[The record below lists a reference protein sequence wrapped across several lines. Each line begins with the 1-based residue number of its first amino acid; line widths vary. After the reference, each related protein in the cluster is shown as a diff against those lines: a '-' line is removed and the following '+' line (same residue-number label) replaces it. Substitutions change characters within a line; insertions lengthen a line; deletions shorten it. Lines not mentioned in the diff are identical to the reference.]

1 MAPQSLSLLSPVLFI
16 PRLHPLSSTPA
27 ICSFSFPKLS
37 FTSSRNSIPNPFC
50 STPKSTQ
57 RQHEEAILQLVADS
71 DDETL
76 PCVRTY
82 ENDLSRL
89 SLVGAVSLEQALT
102 AAAADGGQA
111 AAEHIDSGVPAMV
124 VETVFPAPG
133 DEHATIS
140 TRLFLPAKKVKE
152 KAGMLKRSFAKDML
166 NGTPSQNILALTFR
180 QVVMRRLWNFEL
192 VVFKPG
198 TERDMGNLENPRE
211 VPASFML
218 SSSDERVISVLAEA
232 VCIAALQNTEGNF
245 LHGFTGNTSGGF
257 LSWFQKPKRIMS
269 KDSSVIIY
277 KLLEDEILANAKSL
291 LENFNSTK
299 ESWLKMRQKC
309 NWWMPVTQ
317 TKLEQI
323 GGPDFSA
330 WTTEYVPAYRLQ
342 INADKFIDAKF
353 EGWTR
358 SVENMWEVLL
368 THSQMVEL
376 AEILD
381 NYYEDVYSLPDK
393 QFSCHATT
401 TFTNFPKT
409 KRNSSL
415 QKILS
420 VTLASGIF
428 IVSISTLCQF
438 CFPHLRRG
446 QTYPQEHRTIPSSEL
461 ELAVNEASD
470 AEKLQDFCILIIKK
484 IKDAYGW
491 PGDIT
496 MESKSGA
503 WIGEIPK
510 YLKAI
515 GLSNSSNED
524 ENAASASLQNFD
536 EDIKSAAQDIASY
549 QVVLSSEGK
558 IVGFQ
563 PTSRVGVN
571 HWSANPLAGELYG
584 GRKLSPGLIEP
595 GLKICLPGEVHVVE
609 LLMSVNTDVQ
619 FALARPLQA

>member
-1 MAPQSLSLLSPVLFI
+1 MAAQSLSLFSPLLFP
-16 PRLHPLSSTPA
+16 PRLHPLSSTPT
-27 ICSFSFPKLS
+27 ISFPKLP
-37 FTSSRNSIPNPFC
+37 RNSIATPLC

-57 RQHEEAILQLVADS
+57 PQHEEAILRLVADS
-71 DDETL
+71 DDESL

-82 ENDLSRL
+82 ENDSARL
-89 SLVGAVSLEQALT
+89 SLVGAVTLEQALT

-111 AAEHIDSGVPAMV
+111 ASDHIDSGMDAMV

-133 DEHATIS
+133 DDHATIS

-152 KAGMLKRSFAKDML
+152 KAGRLKRSFAKDML
-166 NGTPSQNILALTFR
+166 TGAPSQNILALTFR
-180 QVVMRRLWNFEL
+180 QVVMRQLWNFEL

-198 TERDMGNLENPRE
+198 TERDMGDLENPRE

-218 SSSDERVISVLAEA
+218 SSSDERVVSVLAEA
-232 VCIAALQNTEGNF
+232 VCVAALQNTERNF
-245 LHGFTGNTSGGF
+245 LHEFAGNTSGGF
-257 LSWFQKPKRIMS
+257 FSWFQKPKRIVS

-277 KLLEDEILANAKSL
+277 KLLEDEILENAKSL
-291 LENFNSTK
+291 LENFNSSK
-299 ESWLKMRQKC
+299 ESFKGMKMRQKYD
-309 NWWMPVTQ
+309 WWMPVTQ
-317 TKLEQI
+317 SKLEQI

-330 WTTEYVPAYRLQ
+330 WTAEYVPAYRLQ
-342 INADKFIDAKF
+342 VSADKVKDTKF

-368 THSQMVEL
+368 THSQMVGL
-376 AEILD
+376 AETLD

-401 TFTNFPKT
+401 TLTNLPKS

-415 QKILS
+415 LKVLS
-420 VTLASGIF
+420 VLLASGIF
-428 IVSISTLCQF
+428 LVSISTVCQF
-438 CFPHLRRG
+438 LFPNLRKK
-446 QTYPQEHRTIPSSEL
+446 QTYPQEHGSILSSEA
-461 ELAVNEASD
+461 EPAVNDALD
-470 AEKLQDFCILIIKK
+470 AEKVQDFCFLIINK
-484 IKDAYGW
+484 IKDAYSW

-496 MESKSGA
+496 MDSQNGA
-503 WIGEIPK
+503 WIGEVPK

-524 ENAASASLQNFD
+524 ENVASASLQNFD
-536 EDIKSAAQDIASY
+536 EDIKSSAQDIASY

-571 HWSANPLAGELYG
+571 HWAANPLAQELYG
-584 GRKLSPGLIEP
+584 GRKLSPGWIEP
-595 GLKICLPGEVHVVE
+595 GLKIRLASEVHVVE

-619 FALARPLQA
+619 FALARPLQP